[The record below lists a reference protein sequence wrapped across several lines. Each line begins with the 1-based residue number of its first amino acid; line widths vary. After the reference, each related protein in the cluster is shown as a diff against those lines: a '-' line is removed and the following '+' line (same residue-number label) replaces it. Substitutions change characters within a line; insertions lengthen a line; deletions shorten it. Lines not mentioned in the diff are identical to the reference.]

1 MSGAAHVTGDRPV
14 RVAVIGLGW
23 AGREIWLPR
32 LLDHPEYEL
41 AAVVDP
47 NPATTAALADRM
59 PVLTDPEQLSPDSI
73 DLAVV
78 AVPNHLHA
86 TVASRLLERGIPVF
100 VEKPVC
106 LSTAEADRLAEAERT
121 GGAMLLSGS
130 AARYRAD
137 VGALREVVGSLG
149 RIRHVDLSWVRA
161 SGVPDTGGWFTRQS
175 TSGGG
180 ALVDLGWHLLDT
192 LAPMLGPAEF
202 AHVVGATSDDFVADA
217 GSGAAWRD
225 LPESTRDGVTDV
237 EDTARGFLLTDGG
250 TSVSLRASWAS
261 HELHDVTRIVVDC
274 SGGTVTLRC
283 TFGFSPN
290 REGGSVLTLL
300 RNGRSEELPVPQAP
314 IGSEYVR
321 QLDEVPA
328 LLADKANTGRAVE
341 EVRRT
346 INVIERLYQT
356 ARAHT

>member
-1 MSGAAHVTGDRPV
+1 MSGATGATADRPV

-32 LLDHPEYEL
+32 LLDHPAFTPV
-41 AAVVDP
+41 AAVDP
-47 NPATTAALADRM
+47 NPVATAALADRM
-59 PVLTDPEQLSPDSI
+59 PVLADPDQLSPETT

-78 AVPNHLHA
+78 AVPNHLHTA
-86 TVASRLLERGIPVF
+86 VAARLLERGIPVF

-106 LSTAEADRLAEAERT
+106 LNSAEADRLAEAERA

-130 AARYRAD
+130 AARHRAD

-149 RIRHVDLSWVRA
+149 RIRHIDLSWVRA
-161 SGVPDTGGWFTRQS
+161 SGVPDAGGWFTRQS

-202 AHVVGATSDDFVADA
+202 AHVVGATSDDFVAHA
-217 GSGAAWRD
+217 ASGAAWRD
-225 LPESTRDGVTDV
+225 RAESPGGGVTDV

-250 TSVSLRASWAS
+250 VSVSLRASWAS
-261 HELHDVTRIVVDC
+261 HEPRDVTRIVVD
-274 SGGTVTLRC
+274 GGAGTATLRC

-290 REGGSVLTLL
+290 REGGSTLTLL
-300 RNGRSEELPVPQAP
+300 RNGRTEDLTVPQAP
-314 IGSEYVR
+314 IGSEYDR

-328 LLADKANTGRAVE
+328 LLADKANRGRAIE

-346 INVIERLYQT
+346 IDVIERLYQS
-356 ARAHT
+356 ARSHR